1 MTGTMEINE
10 AQKCMDNDQP
20 VIYHG
25 NSYKVIG
32 INKLN
37 NTVTIAQGPIG
48 KDVEVSELENERS

>member
-1 MTGTMEINE
+1 MEINE
-10 AQKCMDNDQP
+10 AQKCMDNDKP

-37 NTVTIAQGPIG
+37 NMVTIAQGPIG
-48 KDVEVSELENERS
+48 KDVKVSELIETK

>member
-1 MTGTMEINE
+1 MQIDKI
-10 AQKCMDNDQP
+10 QKCMDNDKP

-37 NTVTIAQGPIG
+37 NMVTIAQGPIG
-48 KDVEVSELENERS
+48 KDVKVSELIETK

>member
-1 MTGTMEINE
+1 MEMDRI
-10 AQKCMDNDQP
+10 QKCMDNDKP
-20 VIYHG
+20 VTYHG

-48 KDVEVSELENERS
+48 KTIDVSEVEKADD

>member
-1 MTGTMEINE
+1 MTGTMQIDKI
-10 AQKCMDNDQP
+10 QKCMDNDKP

-48 KDVEVSELENERS
+48 KDVKASELSETR

>member
-1 MTGTMEINE
+1 MEIDKI
-10 AQKCMDNDQP
+10 QKCMDNDKS
-20 VIYHG
+20 VIYYG

-48 KDVEVSELENERS
+48 KDVKVSELIETK

>member
-1 MTGTMEINE
+1 MQIDKI
-10 AQKCMDNDQP
+10 QKCMDNDKP

-37 NTVTIAQGPIG
+37 NMVRLRKGQLV
-48 KDVEVSELENERS
+48 KM

>member
-1 MTGTMEINE
+1 MTGAMEIDE

-20 VIYHG
+20 VIYRNHE
-25 NSYKVIG
+25 YMVIG

-48 KDVEVSELENERS
+48 KDVKASELSETR